1 MIGGALGCS
10 RELASGQIMLLA
22 GGDGVG
28 LAGFE
33 DSIARVGVGLDLVRV
48 PKPGRSCGER
58 GKPELTNVS
67 GATSMVGKSE
77 VHGPRRHKTFLD

>member
-1 MIGGALGCS
+1 
-10 RELASGQIMLLA
+10 MLLA

-33 DSIARVGVGLDLVRV
+33 DGIARVGVSLDLVRV
-48 PKPGRSCGER
+48 PTPGRSCGEW
-58 GKPELTNVS
+58 GKPDLTNVS

-77 VHGPRRHKTFLD
+77 VHGKHKAFLD